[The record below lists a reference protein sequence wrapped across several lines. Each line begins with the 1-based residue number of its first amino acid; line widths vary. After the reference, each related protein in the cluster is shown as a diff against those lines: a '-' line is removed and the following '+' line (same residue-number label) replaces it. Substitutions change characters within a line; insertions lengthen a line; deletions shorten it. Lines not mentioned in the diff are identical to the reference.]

1 MNELQQFR
9 EQTVN
14 DIKSVIDSVIVGV
27 DLGNVNPLDAF
38 AVFKKMEKLF
48 NEAKKTIDNYAI
60 EEAEK
65 YGNKSFE
72 YNGQKFEVRDGAKRY
87 SFKDIEEWK
96 IANENLKNIEEKY
109 KTAYKNNKIGL
120 SALDEETGEVLQVPT
135 VTNNKSS
142 LIVK

>member
-1 MNELQQFR
+1 MEELQQFR
-9 EQTVN
+9 EQTVS
-14 DIKSVIDSVIVGV
+14 DIKNVIDSVIVGV

-48 NEAKKTIDNYAI
+48 NEAKKTIDSYAI

-65 YGNKSFE
+65 YGSSFE
-72 YNGQKFEVRDGAKRY
+72 YNGQKFEVRNGATRY

-96 IANENLKNIEEKY
+96 IANANLKEIEEKY

-120 SALDEETGEVLQVPT
+120 SALDESTGEVLELPT

-142 LIVK
+142 LLCK